1 MKNLLHGT
9 KLSKKKNKKEED
21 RKPFVRPSGSNLAK
35 RKKSET
41 RVWNFRR
48 GQTQKKR
55 IMLILE
61 EGGRRK
67 MRIEYCSWVGQSH

>member
-1 MKNLLHGT
+1 MEISLAT
-9 KLSKKKNKKEED
+9 KKNKKDED

-61 EGGRRK
+61 EGERK
-67 MRIEYCSWVGQSH
+67 MRIE